1 MNHHAFRF
9 TDTAAHPP
17 SEAPRASLSA
27 VAVTALKGYPAP
39 TPMSS
44 RNQAKAED
52 VRFRV
57 LRLLEENPTASQR
70 EIAKA
75 LGISLGGVNYCL
87 NALVEKGFVKM
98 RNFQEAEDKRKYMYL
113 LTPKGVAE
121 KAALAGRFL
130 ARKMREYEALKAEIE
145 AVREEMG
152 LAARTGLHK

>member
-1 MNHHAFRF
+1 
-9 TDTAAHPP
+9 
-17 SEAPRASLSA
+17 
-27 VAVTALKGYPAP
+27 
-39 TPMSS
+39 MSS
-44 RNQAKAED
+44 RNRAKAED

-121 KAALAGRFL
+121 KAALTGRFL

-145 AVREEMG
+145 AVRAEMET
-152 LAARTGLHK
+152 RHE

>member
-1 MNHHAFRF
+1 
-9 TDTAAHPP
+9 
-17 SEAPRASLSA
+17 
-27 VAVTALKGYPAP
+27 
-39 TPMSS
+39 MSD

-52 VRFRV
+52 IRFRV
-57 LRLLEENPTASQR
+57 LRLLGENPTASQR

-98 RNFQEAEDKRKYMYL
+98 RNFQEAEEKRRYLYL

-121 KAALAGRFL
+121 KAALTGRFL

-145 AVREEMG
+145 AVERDLSRNENKRSG
-152 LAARTGLHK
+152 VDGDLRSSSDLGKST